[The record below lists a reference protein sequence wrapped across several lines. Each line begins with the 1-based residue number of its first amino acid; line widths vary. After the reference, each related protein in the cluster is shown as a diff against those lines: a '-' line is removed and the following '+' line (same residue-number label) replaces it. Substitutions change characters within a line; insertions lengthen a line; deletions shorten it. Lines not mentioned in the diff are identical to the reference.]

1 MASLR
6 TCKHVKK
13 PIKWY
18 LSLKTTI
25 VTGLL
30 FLLIFGFFLPLRA
43 GKANNPTQSS
53 DSKVKETPTQTQTK
67 TNTNTNTIPPS
78 VPSTQTIVQAESQSR
93 SSLSTVAPSKEI
105 KADFSN
111 AIFVG
116 DSITYGFK
124 KSDNTA
130 VNQGHVYAKIGA
142 HVYEG
147 AKLLGDNSDIIRSRC
162 NGSVDYVFLM
172 FGAND
177 FGYDMNSYQKWYK
190 ELIEYTK
197 KMFPEAKIILQSVMP
212 MKSTIDQPQRNLEPQ
227 KLNKI
232 VKAVAGE
239 ENVKYLDVSNSI
251 PNATNLLRSD
261 GLHFKSELYPLWI
274 SVIRNNAKQLL

>member
-1 MASLR
+1 MTSFRKYKYL
-6 TCKHVKK
+6 KK
-13 PIKWY
+13 PINWS
-18 LSLKTTI
+18 LSLKATI

-43 GKANNPTQSS
+43 GKANNPTQSP
-53 DSKVKETPTQTQTK
+53 DSTAKETQTQTQTK
-67 TNTNTNTIPPS
+67 TRTIPAS
-78 VPSTQTIVQAESQSR
+78 APSTQTIVQSESQSR
-93 SSLSTVAPSKEI
+93 SSLSTIVPSREI

-111 AIFVG
+111 VIFVG

-124 KSDNTA
+124 KSHNT
-130 VNQGHVYAKIGA
+130 VVKQDHVYAKIGA

-147 AKLLGDNSDIIRSRC
+147 AKLLGDNSNIIRSRC

-177 FGYDMNSYQKWYK
+177 FGYDMRSYQKWYK
-190 ELIEYTK
+190 ELIESTK
-197 KMFPEAKIILQSVMP
+197 KMFPESKIILQSVMP
-212 MKSTIDQPQRNLEPQ
+212 MKSTLDQPQRNLEPQ

-232 VKAVAGE
+232 VKAVAAE
-239 ENVKYLDVSNSI
+239 EDVTYLDISKSI
-251 PNATNLLRSD
+251 PNATNLLLSD

-274 SVIRNNAKQLL
+274 AVIKNNVKQLL

>member
-6 TCKHVKK
+6 TYKHVKK
-13 PIKWY
+13 TMRWY

-43 GKANNPTQSS
+43 GKANNPTQSP
-53 DSKVKETPTQTQTK
+53 DSRAKETQIQTQTK
-67 TNTNTNTIPPS
+67 TKTKTVPAL

-93 SSLSTVAPSKEI
+93 SSLSTVAPSREI

-111 AIFVG
+111 VIFVG

-124 KSDNTA
+124 KSHNTA

-147 AKLLGDNSDIIRSRC
+147 AQLLGDNSNIIRSRC

-190 ELIEYTK
+190 ELIESTK

-212 MKSTIDQPQRNLEPQ
+212 MKSTNDQPQRNLEPQ

-251 PNATNLLRSD
+251 PNATNLLLSD

-274 SVIRNNAKQLL
+274 SVIKNNAKQLL